1 MAHPLVAGAPPL
13 VLQYADDTLIVMRAE
28 VGVVRRLKG
37 ILDDFVAATGLV
49 INFNKSTIVPMHVPE
64 GEL

>member
-49 INFNKSTIVPMHVPE
+49 INFNKSTIVPMHVPG